1 MIYDITQ
8 PISESMKVYSGD
20 PTVSIETLSDVST
33 GAPYSLSKI
42 SMGSHTGTHVDAPSH
57 LISGG
62 NTMDNIA
69 LDTLVGSCTVVFCD
83 TDMDISIQ
91 DLERLKLPPDTDRL
105 LVRTR
110 RSAGYLSREAA
121 AHLLEA
127 GVRLVGVDSSS
138 IDAPESPDL
147 PVHQT
152 LLKAETVII
161 ENLAL
166 DSIEPGNYWLVCL
179 PLRLHGCD
187 GAPARAILMDSAPQ
201 TTPINSGEV
210 GHD

>member
-8 PISESMKVYSGD
+8 PISESMKVYPGD
-20 PTVSIETLSDVST
+20 PTVSIETLSDVSA

-62 NTMDNIA
+62 NTIDNIA
-69 LDTLVGSCTVVFCD
+69 LDTLVGSCTVVYCD

-91 DLERLKLPPDTDRL
+91 DLERMKLTPDTKRL
-105 LVRTR
+105 LIRTR
-110 RSAGYLSREAA
+110 RSAGYLSYEAA
-121 AHLLEA
+121 VRLVEA
-127 GVRLVGVDSSS
+127 GVKLVGIDSSS
-138 IDAPESPDL
+138 VDAPASPDL

-152 LLKAETVII
+152 LLRAETVIV

-166 DSIEPGNYWLVCL
+166 DNVEPGNYWLVCL
-179 PLRLHGCD
+179 PLRLQGCD
-187 GAPARAILMDSAPQ
+187 GAPARAMLMDSTPQ
-201 TTPINSGEV
+201 TMPDASGKV
-210 GHD
+210 SHD

>member
-20 PTVSIETLSDVST
+20 PTVSIEALSDVSA

-57 LISGG
+57 LMSGG

-69 LDTLVGSCTVVFCD
+69 LDTLVGPCTVVNCD

-91 DLERLKLPPDTDRL
+91 DLERMKLPSDTKRL

-110 RSAGYLSREAA
+110 RSAGYLSRGAA
-121 AHLLEA
+121 ANLVEA
-127 GVRLVGVDSSS
+127 GVILVGIDSSS
-138 IDAPESPDL
+138 VDAPASQDL
-147 PVHQT
+147 AVHQT
-152 LLKAETVII
+152 LLRAETVII

-179 PLRLHGCD
+179 PLRLQGCD

-201 TTPINSGEV
+201 ATPITSGEV
-210 GHD
+210 SHD